1 MSVPG
6 GAERLN
12 GSIVV
17 VVVFDMVAMAVDR
30 KIERTKGFI

>member
-17 VVVFDMVAMAVDR
+17 VVVLAMVARAVD
-30 KIERTKGFI
+30 TKKGRV